1 MDGMFDMV
9 MRYAPYIAGMQ
20 EGQKSMGFDLE
31 SLAKIFKPSA
41 LELFAPGIGT
51 LAGGLL
57 SGIGGLLKGPSEG
70 EKARKKLRALIE
82 NRLGQNAV
90 DPGQFYAGALQQLL
104 PQLKRRGQ
112 QIERRLGLDVGAAQ
126 GELLGDFF
134 EQAQRQMFD
143 IQRWAA
149 QLNTQQEMAKLQ
161 MLSQLAMVQ

>member
-20 EGQKSMGFDLE
+20 QGRQSMGFDLE

-70 EKARKKLRALIE
+70 EKAREKLRGLIE
-82 NRLGQNAV
+82 NRLGQSAIN
-90 DPGQFYAGALQQLL
+90 PRQFYGDVLQRLVPRLTRRAG
-104 PQLKRRGQ
+104 